1 MGWRYFAVLL
11 GCGIAFG
18 SSGAGLCDAVLL
30 RWCWVVRWRSVVVVL
45 SCGMAFCRGGAG
57 L

>member
-1 MGWRYFAVLL
+1 MGWRSVPVVL
-11 GCGIAFG
+11 GCRMVFC
-18 SSGAGLCDAVLL
+18 SGRAGCWDAVLL

>member
-45 SCGMAFCRGGAG
+45 SCGMAFCPGGAG

>member
-1 MGWRYFAVLL
+1 MGWRSVAVVL
-11 GCGIAFG
+11 GCRMVFC
-18 SSGAGLCDAVLL
+18 SGRAGCGDAVLL